1 MWMIK
6 WNIVSRGQKDYLRE
20 FFSDGKILKF
30 EFEEDAL
37 RFLEKLREQSINK
50 EIFISY
56 SISRFAGDRK
66 EKYKLVKS
74 TTFERTV
81 EDVIAYV
88 NHLQ

>member
-1 MWMIK
+1 MWIIK

-37 RFLEKLREQSINK
+37 RFLEKLRELNRNK
-50 EIFISY
+50 DIFISY
-56 SISRFAGDRK
+56 NISRFSGDRR

-74 TTFERTV
+74 TVFERTV
-81 EDVIAYV
+81 EDVIAYI
-88 NHLQ
+88 NHL

>member
-20 FFSDGKILKF
+20 FFNDGKILKF

-37 RFLEKLREQSINK
+37 RFLERLRELNNNK

-56 SISRFAGDRK
+56 TVCRFAGDRK
-66 EKYKLVKS
+66 EKYRLVKS

-81 EDVIAYV
+81 EDVIAYI
-88 NHLQ
+88 NHI